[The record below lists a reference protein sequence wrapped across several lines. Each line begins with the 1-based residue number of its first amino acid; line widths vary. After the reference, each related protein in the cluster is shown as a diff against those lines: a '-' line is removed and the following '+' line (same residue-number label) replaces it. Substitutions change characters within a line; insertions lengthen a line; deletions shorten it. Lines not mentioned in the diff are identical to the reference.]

1 MMGYVERL
9 KHERTWYN
17 VELTQEKAED
27 LKIYLRNHNIY
38 FEPSEAYNLIH
49 IECLL
54 NDNEVDLVNEFLSRK
69 DMN

>member
-1 MMGYVERL
+1 MMDYVERL
-9 KHERTWYN
+9 KQERTLYN
-17 VELTQEKAED
+17 VELTKEKAED
-27 LKIYLRNHNIY
+27 LQRYLRNHNIY

-54 NDNEVDLVNEFLSRK
+54 NDIELDLVNEFLSRK